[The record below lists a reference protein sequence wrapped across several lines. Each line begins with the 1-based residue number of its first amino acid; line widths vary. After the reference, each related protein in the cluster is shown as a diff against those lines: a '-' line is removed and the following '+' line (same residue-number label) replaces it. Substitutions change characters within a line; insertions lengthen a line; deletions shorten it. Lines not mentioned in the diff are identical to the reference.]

1 MWMAAST
8 DVEQRAGNGQA
19 QVVAGEG
26 KKANS
31 GNAAPASA
39 RFLLNWVICSMRACV
54 SLSFQNPC
62 ISRAVGM
69 GKAAG
74 ASFVALTA
82 TVRPW

>member
-1 MWMAAST
+1 MLDRPMWMAAST

-39 RFLLNWVICSMRACV
+39 RFLLNWVIAACGPASRSPSRIRA
-54 SLSFQNPC
+54 SAERSGWGRRLARRS
-62 ISRAVGM
+62 
-69 GKAAG
+69 
-74 ASFVALTA
+74 
-82 TVRPW
+82 